1 MKFMK
6 IKKGDNI
13 IVITGKDKG
22 KEGKVARAFPSEN
35 KVLVEGVNVSKR
47 HQRSKRGQGKGEI
60 VEFSRPIH
68 VSNVMIKDSKTGKR
82 TRIGFKLVPGK
93 KLRIARKTGS
103 EI

>member
-1 MKFMK
+1 MK
-6 IKKGDNI
+6 IKKGDNV

-22 KEGKVARAFPSEN
+22 KEGKIARAFPSEN
-35 KVLVEGVNVSKR
+35 KVLIDGVNVSKK
-47 HQRSKRGQGKGEI
+47 HQRARRAGGKGEI
-60 VEFSRPIH
+60 IEFSKPIH

-82 TRIGFKLVPGK
+82 TRVGFKLIPGK